1 MNRIKTIILI
11 FLLSNL
17 CLTQIKA
24 QVSFG
29 ESVLIN
35 NDWKFILK
43 DEPKALQADYNDHHW
58 QKVDLPY
65 DWSVK
70 QQLSPTLASCQG
82 YLPAGIGWYR
92 KNLII
97 PEEKQG
103 EKVFLY
109 FEGIYNRS
117 EVYINGQLLG
127 KRPNGYIS
135 FMYDVTPYIQYGKEN
150 MIAVRADHSRSA
162 DSRWYTGSGIYRDVY
177 VIYSSPVHIDQ
188 WGVYTYPKTVTA
200 KQGVLS
206 IEVNVK
212 NENASTSKLTVK
224 NELVSPDGKIVAQS
238 SGKLDVTANA
248 IGKYSNELKV
258 NVPKLWSLNFPHLYT
273 LNTTIIQ
280 DGKIIDKTSTKT
292 GFRSFTFDPNKG
304 FALNREWLKIK
315 GVCLHHDAGVFGAAV
330 PKEVWKR
337 RLQNLKEIG
346 VNAIRTSHNPQA
358 PELYDLCDEL
368 GLLVLN
374 EMYDEWE
381 FPKRKWLEG
390 WNVGTPGFEGNF
402 DYFEEWGEKDL
413 ADFVR
418 RDRNH
423 ISVFAWSIGNEVD
436 YPNDPYSH
444 PVLDGGED
452 TGFTQ
457 AIFGGYKKDAPDAM
471 RLGTI
476 AKKLVA
482 VVKQYDKSRPTTAD

>member
-212 NENASTSKLTVK
+212 NENAST
-224 NELVSPDGKIVAQS
+224 
-238 SGKLDVTANA
+238 
-248 IGKYSNELKV
+248 
-258 NVPKLWSLNFPHLYT
+258 
-273 LNTTIIQ
+273 
-280 DGKIIDKTSTKT
+280 
-292 GFRSFTFDPNKG
+292 
-304 FALNREWLKIK
+304 
-315 GVCLHHDAGVFGAAV
+315 
-330 PKEVWKR
+330 
-337 RLQNLKEIG
+337 
-346 VNAIRTSHNPQA
+346 
-358 PELYDLCDEL
+358 
-368 GLLVLN
+368 
-374 EMYDEWE
+374 
-381 FPKRKWLEG
+381 
-390 WNVGTPGFEGNF
+390 
-402 DYFEEWGEKDL
+402 
-413 ADFVR
+413 
-418 RDRNH
+418 RDRK
-423 ISVFAWSIGNEVD
+423 SVV
-436 YPNDPYSH
+436 
-444 PVLDGGED
+444 
-452 TGFTQ
+452 
-457 AIFGGYKKDAPDAM
+457 
-471 RLGTI
+471 
-476 AKKLVA
+476 
-482 VVKQYDKSRPTTAD
+482 